1 MWEHAQ
7 ALQWKDRTSKH
18 KLTENMKV
26 PSSGQ
31 ERIEAEQENISIIY
45 LYIRHK
51 SSAGIRAN
59 KYGHKSQIHNQYLK

>member
-31 ERIEAEQENISIIY
+31 ERIEAEQENISI
-45 LYIRHK
+45 YIFDINLVQASELTNMVTNHK
-51 SSAGIRAN
+51 FTIN
-59 KYGHKSQIHNQYLK
+59 I